1 MPDTIIYIITISL
14 LCVLFGVGVWI
25 VRQSFGADRR
35 IPYQRRLSL
44 VDTVP
49 IGGRRKL
56 ILVRRDDI
64 EHLVMTGGP
73 VDIVVESGITP
84 QARLPHTI
92 KHLLNKG
99 QNSLEEPT
107 MLTDEVPSILRH
119 DYPN

>member
-1 MPDTIIYIITISL
+1 MPDFMIYVITICL
-14 LCVLFGVGVWI
+14 FFVLAGVGVWI

-35 IPYQRRLSL
+35 IGHHRRLSL

-73 VDIVVESGITP
+73 VDIVVETGITP

-92 KHLLNKG
+92 KHLLNRG
-99 QNSLEEPT
+99 QKSLEEPT
-107 MLTDEVPSILRH
+107 LLTDEVPSILRH
-119 DYPN
+119 DHPN

>member
-25 VRQSFGADRR
+25 VRQNFGVDKRS
-35 IPYQRRLSL
+35 PHQRRLTL

-49 IGGRRKL
+49 VDGRRKL

-73 VDIVVESGITP
+73 VDVVVESGITAR
-84 QARLPHTI
+84 ARLPHTI
-92 KHLLNKG
+92 KHLLNRG

-107 MLTDEVPSILRH
+107 LLTDEVPSILRH
-119 DYPN
+119 DHPN